1 MASDLG
7 KSWSGH
13 STFRPMRHADDI
25 EEDDGDLDD
34 DMQRMAAA
42 GLYGFTKALQR
53 DVDASVG
60 KLKRFASKTAHAIW
74 SKDPKTAEFLSTHA
88 RRADSLPAKALLSAM
103 ADLGPKVDRMAA
115 GRTHGLY
122 GFRNKTAKE
131 ALIACQ
137 AMREES
143 GHIAH
148 DLYTRRLAKYADIM
162 AYLEKHCDATQCP
175 YAAML
180 KTAMPEEK
188 FSLMRLA
195 QDRDSGAGSSSEFF
209 FSDPRKREVREFAQ
223 SQAPT
228 NVPTVLPKIVK
239 EYENLDQ
246 TPSKMR
252 SEVKESPN
260 TPSETIKVTPGSD
273 QFSTLSRYIVFTEQP
288 VKKMP
293 SKVPEGREDIAKAP
307 EMSIIHDLV
316 SQRIMSDGHS
326 PVSNGRNHVQ
336 YSPNGNGPKR

>member
-25 EEDDGDLDD
+25 EDEEIEEDDGNLND
-34 DMQRMAAA
+34 DMQRMAAS
-42 GLYGFTKALQR
+42 GNYGFTKGVQR
-53 DVDASVG
+53 DVTGSVN
-60 KLKRFASKTAHAIW
+60 KMQRFASKLAASLW
-74 SKDPKTAEFLSTHA
+74 AKDPKTAEFLSTHA
-88 RRADSLPAKALLSAM
+88 RRADSLPAKALLAAM
-103 ADLGPKVDRMAA
+103 SELGPKVDRMAA

-148 DLYTRRLAKYADIM
+148 DLYSRRIAKYADVM
-162 AYLEKHCDATQCP
+162 AYLEKHCEATNCP
-175 YAAML
+175 YAAMI

-188 FSLMRLA
+188 FSLLKKLA
-195 QDRDSGAGSSSEFF
+195 QESGAGQASNFF
-209 FSDPRKREVREFAQ
+209 FDNPRRRAVRDFAR
-223 SQAPT
+223 AETIT
-228 NVPTVLPKIVK
+228 NVSTAIPRIVK

-246 TPSKMR
+246 TSKELR
-252 SEVKESPN
+252 RDVKD
-260 TPSETIKVTPGSD
+260 TPPTPKETLKETPGSD
-273 QFSTLSRYIVFTEQP
+273 QFSTLSRYIILTEQP

-293 SKVPEGREDIAKAP
+293 SKVPDGRDEIRKAP
-307 EMSIIHDLV
+307 NMSIINDLTD
-316 SQRIMSDGHS
+316 QNYLTTSDGWE
-326 PVSNGRNHVQ
+326 G
-336 YSPNGNGPKR
+336 